1 MAQEKKKKKKTQK
14 TIDASKPSGDMK
26 FKKLTGRERGE
37 VEAIQAR
44 SDLNKRGLLSAKQ
57 AKDEKRR
64 EEIMAG
70 TPLKGEE
77 PKIGTTLTPSLE
89 ERKIERNIFGLAT
102 PEERERLLEERK
114 ARGSEFDI
122 FKEQLPCNRGEGFGG
137 TMKEVGKDILEAGAA
152 ASIPISAGKK
162 IYGAGKA
169 AKEAAAGAEVISPEL
184 KGILDFLGSGK
195 KETAKVIEELN
206 KAKVINRLKGITG
219 ITPKAAEGI
228 YKAALPNKPRML
240 MSMAKNLSPAKK
252 VIAGLT
258 LFGTTYYAQS
268 QIFWASADN
277 VATAGSMGA
286 NALLSLVTFQD
297 PSPEVVEARKETIMR
312 AMEESGTAMW
322 WASFINPVTAYP
334 LYLFYK
340 KTVLDT
346 ANEFVQDRFEDID
359 MIMANKAAG
368 G

>member
-1 MAQEKKKKKKTQK
+1 MVKVKRIREKRLAKEKGKRW
-14 TIDASKPSGDMK
+14 AGGSGTPENVE
-26 FKKLTGRERGE
+26 LPRGE
-37 VEAIQAR
+37 TGGIRGGITNVTDPEVRVAAVNRAR
-44 SDLNKRGLLSAKQ
+44 AREGLPLVAPPEDIPKPT
-57 AKDEKRR
+57 
-64 EEIMAG
+64 G
-70 TPLKGEE
+70 TP
-77 PKIGTTLTPSLE
+77 TPIPE
-89 ERKIERNIFGLAT
+89 EREIERNIFGLAT

-122 FKEQLPCNRGEGFGG
+122 FKEQLPWNRGEGFGG

-346 ANEFVQDRFEDID
+346 ANEYVQDRFGDID